1 MPLNSSGSIPPPT
14 TSSTESKKEPERKY
28 RAENEAWK
36 IVAQLYRKR
45 VNFDNRN
52 EVQQQVSEA
61 CKLAFPNS
69 EEKRK
74 DLEKK
79 TLMRI
84 EERKGIDPY
93 RQPLLYL

>member
-1 MPLNSSGSIPPPT
+1 
-14 TSSTESKKEPERKY
+14 
-28 RAENEAWK
+28 
-36 IVAQLYRKR
+36 LYRKR